1 MIGFGFGTVAIGK
14 IYDKFGI
21 KKPILLA
28 TIVLISCY
36 YLYSIFPFYWQF
48 LTLQFFMG
56 FAASAFFGP
65 AMADIS
71 NYFNKQRGFALSI
84 VASANWCSRS
94 NMATI
99 NWLFL
104 KFIDWRTT
112 HFDINMFINE
122 DLLIL
127 YSKMLL

>member
-28 TIVLISCY
+28 TIVLIACY

-84 VASANWCSRS
+84 VASANYVAG
-94 NMATI
+94 AT
-99 NWLFL
+99 WPPVSY
-104 KFIDWRTT
+104 T
-112 HFDINMFINE
+112 HLTLPTN
-122 DLLIL
+122 LCV
-127 YSKMLL
+127 